1 MKRPTPLDASRD
13 FRVDEMF
20 FSTTDRKGRIQL
32 GNDAF
37 VRVSG
42 YARAELVGQAH
53 NIVRHPDMPR
63 SVFRLVWDRLAR
75 GQTVAGLIKNM
86 ASDGRYYWVVALL
99 TPIENGYLSI
109 RFKPTTS
116 LHAKVEAIYR
126 QMHTAEQS
134 AEAAGK
140 SGSEAMDSA
149 EQLLTDALQSAGF
162 PDYESFMRALLHDE
176 LKGRDEALAQAG
188 LALFPER
195 LPDAHSS
202 DASLDTLRLIYD
214 ESRKAYDEI
223 NTLYANLDEL
233 SALNTELG
241 ERSKAVLKQTVE
253 FRFIAFNAALRAA
266 RLGGE
271 AASLG
276 VIADY
281 LGGASTRTTA
291 GVTSLSEGVAGVSTT
306 LSEII
311 FNLAAARLQIE
322 MLLSFCV
329 ELARDQ
335 AEQTAADNASRV
347 PSSVRREMI
356 EKLQHAFSVT
366 IDRALQALTTLQRQL
381 RTLTTAAEELRRT
394 VLTLQVAQVG
404 GLVEAT
410 RIKDDDSFV
419 IMFAD
424 LREGVENTKRSLM
437 SVDEITGRLFA
448 MAENTPAVSAVISA
462 AVEQMRNDVQK
473 LSHESELTAM
483 SADRSDFLPNLSGI
497 NPDLRADVVPDLAR
511 PAA

>member
-20 FSTTDRKGRIQL
+20 FSTTDRKGRIEL

-42 YARAELVGQAH
+42 YSRGEIIGQAH
-53 NIVRHPDMPR
+53 NIIRHPDMPR
-63 SVFRLVWDRLAR
+63 AVFRLVWDRLGR
-75 GQTVAGLIKNM
+75 QETVAGLIKNM
-86 ASDGRYYWVVALL
+86 ASNGRYYWVVALL
-99 TPIENGYLSI
+99 MPVENGYLSI

-116 LHAKVEAIYR
+116 LQTKVEAIYR
-126 QMHTAEQS
+126 QMRAAEQE
-134 AEAAGK
+134 ADAAGK
-140 SGSEAMDSA
+140 SGPEAMDAA
-149 EQLLTDALQSAGF
+149 EQLLTSALREAGYS
-162 PDYESFMRALLHDE
+162 DYESFMRALLHDE
-176 LKGRDEALAQAG
+176 LKGRDAALAQAG
-188 LALFPER
+188 LTLFPAR
-195 LPDAHSS
+195 LPDTATS
-202 DASLDTLRLIYD
+202 DANHDTLRLIYD
-214 ESRKAYDEI
+214 ESRKAYEEI

-233 SALNTELG
+233 NALNTELG
-241 ERSKAVLKQTVE
+241 ERSKAVLKQTMD

-291 GVTSLSEGVAGVSTT
+291 GVTSLSEGVGEISGT
-306 LSEII
+306 LGEII
-311 FNLAAARLQIE
+311 FTLAAARLQIE

-335 AEQTAADNASRV
+335 GEQGATATATRV
-347 PSSVRREMI
+347 PPAVRREMI
-356 EKLQHAFSVT
+356 EKLQHAFAVT
-366 IDRALQALTTLQRQL
+366 IERALQALTRLQKLL
-381 RTLTTAAEELRRT
+381 RTLTSAAEELRRT

-419 IMFAD
+419 IMFGD
-424 LREGVENTKRSLM
+424 LREGVENTKRSLV

-448 MAENTPAVSAVISA
+448 MAENTPAMAAVISA

-473 LSHESELTAM
+473 LSHESAAESPDVEDDAVDPVTELASTA
-483 SADRSDFLPNLSGI
+483 
-497 NPDLRADVVPDLAR
+497 V
-511 PAA
+511 